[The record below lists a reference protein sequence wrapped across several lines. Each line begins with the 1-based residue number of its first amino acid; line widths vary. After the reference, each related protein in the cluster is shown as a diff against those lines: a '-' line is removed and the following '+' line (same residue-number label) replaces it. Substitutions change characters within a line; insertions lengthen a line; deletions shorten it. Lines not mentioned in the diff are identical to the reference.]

1 MVLFVLAVTGALVGL
16 LGCVRLA
23 HGLTLVPLPVLRRD
37 SFVRGRPAGG
47 PSSVGVSVG
56 TRGVAA
62 AVLVAAVVMVLTRW
76 PAAALASGALVVT
89 WRQLSGGGARE
100 RASVAKVE
108 AIAMWTESL
117 RDTAQGAAGL
127 EAAIPA
133 TQQAAP
139 VSLQRPLRALI
150 YRLSARVPLPEAL
163 ALFADEVDDPGA
175 DVVVAALSLNARQR
189 GGSLSRVLS
198 TLAANTRVE
207 LEMRRRVLHERNA
220 VRRTAQQVGGLL
232 VLFVVGQAI
241 LVPGWVAPYGTW
253 LGQVVLGALA
263 AAYVGLLVWLRRLAE
278 PEPQPRFLTTADQVT
293 EVASYKPRPVTP

>member
-1 MVLFVLAVTGALVGL
+1 MALFVVAVTGVLVGV

-23 HGLTLVPLPVLRRD
+23 RGLDLVPRPIPGNRFGGGHSRGPSMGLPVGGRD
-37 SFVRGRPAGG
+37 A
-47 PSSVGVSVG
+47 
-56 TRGVAA
+56 AA
-62 AVLVAAVVMVLTRW
+62 AVLVGVVVMVVTRW
-76 PAAALASGALVVT
+76 PAAAVASGALVVT
-89 WRQLSGGGARE
+89 WRQLSGGGAAE

-117 RDTAQGAAGL
+117 RDTAQGASGL
-127 EAAIPA
+127 ESAIPA
-133 TQQAAP
+133 TMHAAP
-139 VSLQRPLRALI
+139 LSLQRPLRALV

-232 VLFVVGQAI
+232 VLFVVGQAM
-241 LVPGWVAPYGTW
+241 LVPNWVAPYGTW
-253 LGQVVLGALA
+253 LGQLVLGALS

-278 PEPQPRFLTTADQVT
+278 PEPQPRFLTSADKVT
-293 EVASYKPRPVTP
+293 EVASYKPRPVTS